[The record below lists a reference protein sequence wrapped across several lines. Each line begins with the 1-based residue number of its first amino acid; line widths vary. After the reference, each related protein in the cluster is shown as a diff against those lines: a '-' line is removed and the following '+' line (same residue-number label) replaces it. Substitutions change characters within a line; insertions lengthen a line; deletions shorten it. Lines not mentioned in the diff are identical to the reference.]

1 MADTPNDL
9 PQRPGT
15 RGRERLG
22 TLAGG
27 FHFRGTSASNT
38 PLSVDAARMRD
49 ARLDPRRRAAEQQRD
64 TAARAAARQDPEYGA
79 AEQQHHRDRE
89 GWAVGQHH
97 HQDPERR
104 AAEQQRNTAARAAAR
119 QDPERRAAEQ
129 QRNTAAR
136 AAARQDPE
144 RRAAEQQRNTAARA
158 AARQDPERRA
168 AEQQRDTAAR
178 AAARQDPEHRAAEQ
192 QRDTAARAAARQD
205 PEHRAAQQQRN
216 TAARAAAR
224 QDPERRAAEQERDTA
239 AHAQGRAQV
248 HAIQHPQASLLE
260 HLRNLMRFPCLHEG
274 QHPRPP
280 DFLEAIPEGR
290 VQDLPGGEL
299 PVDRQVPYEKHLHL
313 ASRMAAALRRRMPS
327 RVCAVCSEQ
336 CSEEQ
341 STLRAWLDIPNV
353 DLLRA
358 DIMCTAAVPRHAR
371 TLAWRRM
378 PCTAQDEDALAVDSD
393 GGHNGTNEPGAADD
407 AATMQLPPELQ
418 PHPPRVQPRPC
429 VDDPISVEVPFCMR
443 LDTELPNRTRR
454 HQLSQQSP
462 VVRALLDGARASLL
476 RIDLTDAYYNGA
488 KATMR
493 AAALTIG
500 WPPLFFNLNPADM
513 HASCAVVASGQVID
527 FDDAG
532 RPTHISSTVEKW
544 RRVKEDPHSCAA
556 LLIATKEVLVEH
568 LFGFTP
574 GAMRQ
579 TDPNCF
585 CGVVFEV
592 VVKIEQSGRLALH
605 LHGVAHLQ
613 YFALD
618 NLQALFCGPNCRALA
633 LAYALCEM
641 WYPSPYY
648 APTPTNEMQPLVMG
662 MSNTEAQQH
671 GLSVPEVQA
680 NCPPA
685 AYDFEC
691 LAGSTCK
698 RHGCRGTDD
707 SCGMAFPRFIRT
719 AFQWV
724 GTTGL
729 FLLPRLASNL
739 VPHMPAIALAFGCN
753 HLMSLAC
760 EVDRD
765 YTADIAAQLARP
777 INERGDCPLLQP
789 TIDRA
794 RDAAYYSSK
803 YTAKTI
809 ERSQAHLTCTAVGR
823 VQDFMMAGHQPSAT
837 GHEPSVFGNLCT
849 AVHRMTA
856 TITAGMALV
865 AFKLSG
871 HDTFQATYKRNYLA
885 TGAFTAL
892 ASDSAVEPEDA
903 ETGVELVEA
912 DEHGDYTLA
921 NVVQN
926 YTQRGVELSGLDCSA
941 YTIASNFEV
950 KRVTPAQHPH
960 AAVLGAQTHAVPG
973 RRKRKVPGAAI
984 TPMTDAPRAP
994 SGNQPDTPLTSPA
1007 PAGPSV
1013 EQLPTNPTSTI
1024 PPKNV
1029 AFQPTHPL
1037 YLTHVLHR
1045 LAQPRYVVLGGKL
1058 PRRPQA
1064 ESTTAAAT
1072 AYYAFVLGVFKAHRG
1087 QPVAA
1092 DQTVKEAYDAWWMD
1106 LGTTETGRSYRACI
1120 SVLLDNIE
1128 AEHIAGARRQ
1138 ADYNL
1143 RRRLR
1148 RTAAANAGLAPENS
1162 SSDPDDEDPEAA
1174 RRHLEPDPTTQP
1186 PQDAQVERYD
1196 FVPGQGDPTMG
1207 INLPDIALTDLYD
1220 RTTVEGLYAYGAFTA
1235 LASDSAVEPEDA
1247 ETGVELVEADEHG
1260 DYTLAN
1266 VVQNYTQRGV
1276 ELSGLDCSAYTIAS
1290 NFEVKRV
1297 TPAQH
1302 PHAAVLG
1309 AQTHAVPGRRKRK
1322 VPGAAITPTTD
1333 APRAP
1338 SGNQPDTPLTS
1349 PAPAGPSVEQLPTN
1363 PTSTIPPKNVAFQP
1377 THPLYLTHVLHRLA
1391 QPRYVV
1397 LGGKLPRRPQ
1407 AESTTAAATAYYA
1420 FVLGVFKAHRG
1431 QPVAADQTVK
1441 EAYDAWWM
1449 DLGTTET
1456 GRSYRACISVLLDN
1470 IEAEH
1475 IAGARRQ
1482 ADYNLRRRL
1491 RRTAAA
1497 NAGLA
1502 PENSSSDPDDEDP
1515 EAARRHLEPDPTTQ
1529 PPQDAQVE
1537 RYDFVPGQGDPTMGI
1552 NLPDIALTDLYD
1564 RTTVEGLYAYGAAR
1578 RCRVLPL
1585 PDALGANT
1593 NPFIRRRECQTYLR
1607 LARPPTIDETIE
1619 LFTLAPDQAVPFML
1633 MARYFDRRNQPDPG
1647 VPPQM
1652 LVMGPPGTGKTQFV
1666 HALLWY
1672 TYQHDSPDW
1681 AATCAYSWAAA
1692 IAFNTPV
1699 HRSLSTHSMFG
1710 ISASQSGSRGTNFPK
1725 RGAHAGL
1732 QVKRNVGDGAVLID
1746 EIGMQSHEHLGAI
1759 SHSCTASLPPPPHL
1773 GPAHDSSRILSGRA
1787 AGGIGDLLQHPQ
1799 PGGSPPYRYAADVER
1814 NPQFTPSAPTA
1825 QRTPAS
1831 LDEGRGHRHDDSNN
1845 DNTDADDDTG
1855 NRRATTSTHRTRR
1868 PVPQTHTR
1876 LHDGFN
1882 LYRQLGGTVFMLQK
1896 QQRQDNSPSGQQ
1908 LTRFAT
1914 MFGGIPTTEAHVAD
1928 LVDALNQRV
1937 ITDLSDLTD
1946 LEPRVVLQRNEPRH
1960 ALNTRL
1966 LMLQARR
1973 KGARLVSWNA
1983 DHVPVRQHGATQQQA
1998 LSHVEKAVA
2007 MRVKDATFDHTT
2019 ADTWYY
2025 EGARYTLLDT
2035 TAADAGACHNN
2046 EVEACGLLTDSRE
2059 PPDDGRGP
2067 YWRLH
2072 YLPAAVLVRPIKGH
2086 APKAVLADLSD
2097 FAAKGAAFAIVP
2109 RPSPAANITVPA
2121 ANTGTT
2127 TKNVRRVNVPL
2138 GDYYAVTDYF
2148 VQGRSFKE
2156 ECWVADLSVPP
2167 DPVLPARYRIGRSER
2182 ASSAGIGGDP
2192 DRAAFVDEDALAV
2205 DSDGGDNGT
2214 NEPGAADD
2222 AATMQLP
2229 PELQPHPPRVQPR
2242 PCVDDPISVE
2252 VPFCMRLDTEL
2263 PNRTV
2268 FPHDDAPDEF
2278 TICTSCEKA
2287 LAARRIPEA
2296 ALARLDPGDVP
2307 SVNHLGDPLPA
2318 PTFVESQLLG
2328 RGRLMQ
2334 QLMIVHLA
2342 GRPPEV
2348 LPCAVQSHG
2357 IAVVN
2362 PDPNMLRG
2370 QLPARVADLA
2380 GAFTVVCVD
2389 QVRDRQDLLD
2399 RVRRAPGLKV
2409 RGNVVVAWVRFLQH
2423 NDEDEGAVDEEAIQ
2437 EYERMGC
2444 IAQVPEALLRSAI
2457 GPTDPE
2463 VAGVLRST
2471 FLHDRTGAAGVRQLH
2486 ETLQGNI
2493 VGNNFDGGGV
2503 YGSPL
2508 ETAADDTTAGPTG
2521 TANDILHDAGAYG
2534 PPLRTGPDVPAP
2546 GTTTSD
2552 TRMADAGATGLAPVA
2567 VVLRQPGDPADAN
2580 LGIPNELEVVL
2591 PQPAPVPTDGT
2602 DFDNRPNVV
2611 HDLLTGR
2618 ARLAF
2623 AAGGRGAQILDD
2635 RHPAILNVCFPVSF
2649 PYGLSGQRPPGMSFA
2664 SYCSHLVRR
2673 VPRAQFSGNLMLL
2686 ARMYDIS
2693 VRQQSMAQVGVALRM
2708 RPRLGGAAALVPRDV
2723 VRTMADILAL
2733 PYRHAQRRHQ
2743 LSQQSPVV
2751 RALLDGARASLL
2763 RIDLTDAYYNGAK
2776 ATMRAAALTIGWP
2789 PLFFNLNP
2797 ADMHASCA
2805 VVASGQVIDFD
2816 DAGRPTHI
2824 SSTVEKWRRV
2834 KEDPHSCAALLIA
2847 TKEVL
2852 VEHLFGFTPGAMRQ
2866 TDPNCFCGVVFE
2878 VVVKIEQSGR
2888 LALHLHGVAHLQY
2901 FALDNLQALFCGPN
2915 CRALALAYALCEMW
2929 YPSPYYAPTP
2939 TNEMQPLV
2947 MGMSNTEAQQHG
2959 LSVPEVQAN
2968 CPPAAYDFECLAGST
2983 CKRHGCRG
2991 TDDSCGMAF
3000 PRFIRTAFQWVGTTG
3015 LFLLPRLASNL
3026 VPHMPAIALAFGCN
3040 HLMSLACEVDR
3051 DYTADIAAQ
3060 LARPI
3065 NERGDCPLLQPTI
3078 DRARDAAY
3086 YSSKYTAKTIERS
3099 QAHLTCTAVGRVQ
3112 DFMMAAVLVNGTQ
3125 QSDRITAGMPTYLRL
3140 ARPPTIDE
3148 TIELFTLAPDQ
3159 AVPFMLMAR
3168 YFDRR
3173 NQPDPGVPPQ
3183 MLVMGPPGT
3192 GKTQFVHALLWYT
3205 YQHDS
3210 PDWAATCAYSW
3221 AAAIAFNTPVH
3232 RSLSTHSMFGIS
3244 ASQSGSRGTNFPK
3257 RGAHAG
3263 LQVKRNVG
3271 DGAVLIDEIGMQ
3283 SHEHL
3288 GAISHSCTASLPP
3301 PPHLGPAHDSS
3312 RVLSGRAAGGIGDLL
3327 QHPQPGGSPPYRY
3340 AADVERNPQFTPSA
3354 PTAQRTPASLDE
3366 GRGHRHDDSNN
3377 DNTDADDDTGN
3388 RRATTSTRRTHRPVP
3403 QTHTRLHD
3411 GFNLYRQLGGTVFM
3425 LQKQQRQDNS
3435 PSGQQLTRFATMF
3448 GGIPTTEAR
3457 VADLVDALNQRVIT
3471 DLSDLTDLEP
3481 RVVLQRNE
3489 PRHALNTRLLMLQ
3502 ARRKGARLVS
3512 WNADHVPV
3520 RQHAATQQQ
3529 ALSHVEKA
3537 VAMRVK
3543 DATFDHTTADT
3554 WYYEGARY
3562 TLLDTTAADAGAC
3575 HNNEVE
3581 ACGLLTDSPVLV
3593 NGTQQ
3598 SDRITAGMPTYLRLA
3613 RPPTIDETIELFT
3626 LAPDQAVPFMLM
3638 ARYFDRRNQPDPG
3651 VPPQMLVM
3659 GPPGTGKTQFVH
3671 ALLWY
3676 TYQHDSPDWAATC
3689 AYSWAAAI
3697 AFNTPVHRSLS
3708 THSMFGISASQ
3719 SGSRGTNFP
3728 KRGAHAGLQVKHNVG
3743 DGAVLIDEI
3752 GMQSH
3757 EHLGA
3762 ISHSCTAS
3770 LPPPPHLGPAHDS
3783 SRVLSGRAAGGIGD
3797 LLQHP
3802 QPGGSPPYRYAADVE
3817 RNPQF
3822 TPSAPTAQR
3831 TPASLDEGRGHRHDD
3846 SNNDNT
3852 DADDDTGNRRA
3863 TTSTRRTRR
3872 PVPQTHTRLHD
3883 GFNLYRQLGGT
3894 VFMLQKQ
3901 QRQDNSPSGQQL
3913 TRFATMFG
3921 GIPTTEA
3928 HVADLVDALNQ
3939 RVITDLSDLT
3949 DLEPRVVLQRNEPRH
3964 ALNTRLL
3971 MLQARRKGARLVSWN
3986 ADHVPVRQHGAT
3998 QQQALSHVEK
4008 AVAMRVKDA
4017 TFDHTTADTW
4027 YYEGARY
4034 TLLDTT
4040 AADAGACHNNEVE
4053 ACGLLTDSREP
4064 PDDGRGPYWR
4074 LHYLPAAVL
4083 VRPIKGHAP
4092 KAVLA
4097 DLSDFAA
4104 KGAAFAIV
4112 PRPSP
4117 AANITVP
4124 AANTGTTTK
4133 NVRRVNVP
4141 LGDYYAVTDYFVQG
4155 RSFKEECW
4163 VADLSVPPGGLKRAT
4178 MYVLLTRYKTLD
4190 HIRLLR
4196 PLSTTPD
4203 ERTRVV
4209 KQFMAA
4215 TKLDPDLAAEL
4226 RLLDRR
4232 ATETRERYTTEYKH
4246 ARNLE
4251 ERWTSAANTT

>member
-1 MADTPNDL
+1 MHRLANRFSPDDNISAH
-9 PQRPGT
+9 QRLFIAIDGYSSPSSSARPT
-15 RGRERLG
+15 RYKSPARSHDNISAHQRLFITIDG
-22 TLAGG
+22 YSSPSS
-27 FHFRGTSASNT
+27 SAHPTRYKVS
-38 PLSVDAARMRD
+38 PRCKVVVVVVAAV
-49 ARLDPRRRAAEQQRD
+49 AVAVAAVVVVVVVVVVV
-64 TAARAAARQDPEYGA
+64 
-79 AEQQHHRDRE
+79 
-89 GWAVGQHH
+89 AV
-97 HQDPERR
+97 
-104 AAEQQRNTAARAAAR
+104 
-119 QDPERRAAEQ
+119 
-129 QRNTAAR
+129 
-136 AAARQDPE
+136 
-144 RRAAEQQRNTAARA
+144 
-158 AARQDPERRA
+158 
-168 AEQQRDTAAR
+168 
-178 AAARQDPEHRAAEQ
+178 
-192 QRDTAARAAARQD
+192 
-205 PEHRAAQQQRN
+205 
-216 TAARAAAR
+216 
-224 QDPERRAAEQERDTA
+224 
-239 AHAQGRAQV
+239 GRAQV
-248 HAIQHPQASLLE
+248 HAIQLPQASLLE
-260 HLRNLMRFPCLHEG
+260 RLRNLMRFPCLHEG

-299 PVDRQVPYEKHLHL
+299 PVDQ
-313 ASRMAAALRRRMPS
+313 
-327 RVCAVCSEQ
+327 Q

-358 DIMCTAAVPRHAR
+358 DIMCTAAVPRHA
-371 TLAWRRM
+371 
-378 PCTAQDEDALAVDSD
+378 
-393 GGHNGTNEPGAADD
+393 H
-407 AATMQLPPELQ
+407 
-418 PHPPRVQPRPC
+418 
-429 VDDPISVEVPFCMR
+429 
-443 LDTELPNRTRR
+443 
-454 HQLSQQSP
+454 
-462 VVRALLDGARASLL
+462 
-476 RIDLTDAYYNGA
+476 
-488 KATMR
+488 
-493 AAALTIG
+493 
-500 WPPLFFNLNPADM
+500 
-513 HASCAVVASGQVID
+513 
-527 FDDAG
+527 
-532 RPTHISSTVEKW
+532 
-544 RRVKEDPHSCAA
+544 
-556 LLIATKEVLVEH
+556 
-568 LFGFTP
+568 
-574 GAMRQ
+574 
-579 TDPNCF
+579 
-585 CGVVFEV
+585 
-592 VVKIEQSGRLALH
+592 
-605 LHGVAHLQ
+605 
-613 YFALD
+613 
-618 NLQALFCGPNCRALA
+618 
-633 LAYALCEM
+633 
-641 WYPSPYY
+641 
-648 APTPTNEMQPLVMG
+648 
-662 MSNTEAQQH
+662 
-671 GLSVPEVQA
+671 
-680 NCPPA
+680 
-685 AYDFEC
+685 
-691 LAGSTCK
+691 
-698 RHGCRGTDD
+698 
-707 SCGMAFPRFIRT
+707 
-719 AFQWV
+719 
-724 GTTGL
+724 
-729 FLLPRLASNL
+729 
-739 VPHMPAIALAFGCN
+739 
-753 HLMSLAC
+753 
-760 EVDRD
+760 
-765 YTADIAAQLARP
+765 
-777 INERGDCPLLQP
+777 
-789 TIDRA
+789 
-794 RDAAYYSSK
+794 
-803 YTAKTI
+803 
-809 ERSQAHLTCTAVGR
+809 
-823 VQDFMMAGHQPSAT
+823 
-837 GHEPSVFGNLCT
+837 
-849 AVHRMTA
+849 
-856 TITAGMALV
+856 
-865 AFKLSG
+865 
-871 HDTFQATYKRNYLA
+871 
-885 TGAFTAL
+885 
-892 ASDSAVEPEDA
+892 
-903 ETGVELVEA
+903 
-912 DEHGDYTLA
+912 
-921 NVVQN
+921 
-926 YTQRGVELSGLDCSA
+926 
-941 YTIASNFEV
+941 
-950 KRVTPAQHPH
+950 
-960 AAVLGAQTHAVPG
+960 
-973 RRKRKVPGAAI
+973 
-984 TPMTDAPRAP
+984 
-994 SGNQPDTPLTSPA
+994 
-1007 PAGPSV
+1007 
-1013 EQLPTNPTSTI
+1013 
-1024 PPKNV
+1024 
-1029 AFQPTHPL
+1029 
-1037 YLTHVLHR
+1037 
-1045 LAQPRYVVLGGKL
+1045 
-1058 PRRPQA
+1058 
-1064 ESTTAAAT
+1064 
-1072 AYYAFVLGVFKAHRG
+1072 
-1087 QPVAA
+1087 
-1092 DQTVKEAYDAWWMD
+1092 
-1106 LGTTETGRSYRACI
+1106 
-1120 SVLLDNIE
+1120 
-1128 AEHIAGARRQ
+1128 
-1138 ADYNL
+1138 
-1143 RRRLR
+1143 
-1148 RTAAANAGLAPENS
+1148 
-1162 SSDPDDEDPEAA
+1162 
-1174 RRHLEPDPTTQP
+1174 
-1186 PQDAQVERYD
+1186 
-1196 FVPGQGDPTMG
+1196 
-1207 INLPDIALTDLYD
+1207 
-1220 RTTVEGLYAYGAFTA
+1220 
-1235 LASDSAVEPEDA
+1235 
-1247 ETGVELVEADEHG
+1247 
-1260 DYTLAN
+1260 
-1266 VVQNYTQRGV
+1266 
-1276 ELSGLDCSAYTIAS
+1276 
-1290 NFEVKRV
+1290 
-1297 TPAQH
+1297 
-1302 PHAAVLG
+1302 
-1309 AQTHAVPGRRKRK
+1309 
-1322 VPGAAITPTTD
+1322 
-1333 APRAP
+1333 
-1338 SGNQPDTPLTS
+1338 
-1349 PAPAGPSVEQLPTN
+1349 
-1363 PTSTIPPKNVAFQP
+1363 
-1377 THPLYLTHVLHRLA
+1377 
-1391 QPRYVV
+1391 
-1397 LGGKLPRRPQ
+1397 
-1407 AESTTAAATAYYA
+1407 
-1420 FVLGVFKAHRG
+1420 
-1431 QPVAADQTVK
+1431 
-1441 EAYDAWWM
+1441 
-1449 DLGTTET
+1449 
-1456 GRSYRACISVLLDN
+1456 
-1470 IEAEH
+1470 
-1475 IAGARRQ
+1475 
-1482 ADYNLRRRL
+1482 
-1491 RRTAAA
+1491 
-1497 NAGLA
+1497 
-1502 PENSSSDPDDEDP
+1502 
-1515 EAARRHLEPDPTTQ
+1515 
-1529 PPQDAQVE
+1529 
-1537 RYDFVPGQGDPTMGI
+1537 
-1552 NLPDIALTDLYD
+1552 
-1564 RTTVEGLYAYGAAR
+1564 
-1578 RCRVLPL
+1578 
-1585 PDALGANT
+1585 
-1593 NPFIRRRECQTYLR
+1593 
-1607 LARPPTIDETIE
+1607 
-1619 LFTLAPDQAVPFML
+1619 
-1633 MARYFDRRNQPDPG
+1633 
-1647 VPPQM
+1647 
-1652 LVMGPPGTGKTQFV
+1652 
-1666 HALLWY
+1666 
-1672 TYQHDSPDW
+1672 
-1681 AATCAYSWAAA
+1681 
-1692 IAFNTPV
+1692 
-1699 HRSLSTHSMFG
+1699 
-1710 ISASQSGSRGTNFPK
+1710 
-1725 RGAHAGL
+1725 
-1732 QVKRNVGDGAVLID
+1732 
-1746 EIGMQSHEHLGAI
+1746 
-1759 SHSCTASLPPPPHL
+1759 
-1773 GPAHDSSRILSGRA
+1773 
-1787 AGGIGDLLQHPQ
+1787 
-1799 PGGSPPYRYAADVER
+1799 
-1814 NPQFTPSAPTA
+1814 
-1825 QRTPAS
+1825 
-1831 LDEGRGHRHDDSNN
+1831 
-1845 DNTDADDDTG
+1845 
-1855 NRRATTSTHRTRR
+1855 
-1868 PVPQTHTR
+1868 
-1876 LHDGFN
+1876 
-1882 LYRQLGGTVFMLQK
+1882 
-1896 QQRQDNSPSGQQ
+1896 
-1908 LTRFAT
+1908 
-1914 MFGGIPTTEAHVAD
+1914 
-1928 LVDALNQRV
+1928 
-1937 ITDLSDLTD
+1937 
-1946 LEPRVVLQRNEPRH
+1946 
-1960 ALNTRL
+1960 
-1966 LMLQARR
+1966 
-1973 KGARLVSWNA
+1973 
-1983 DHVPVRQHGATQQQA
+1983 
-1998 LSHVEKAVA
+1998 
-2007 MRVKDATFDHTT
+2007 
-2019 ADTWYY
+2019 
-2025 EGARYTLLDT
+2025 
-2035 TAADAGACHNN
+2035 
-2046 EVEACGLLTDSRE
+2046 
-2059 PPDDGRGP
+2059 
-2067 YWRLH
+2067 
-2072 YLPAAVLVRPIKGH
+2072 
-2086 APKAVLADLSD
+2086 
-2097 FAAKGAAFAIVP
+2097 
-2109 RPSPAANITVPA
+2109 
-2121 ANTGTT
+2121 
-2127 TKNVRRVNVPL
+2127 
-2138 GDYYAVTDYF
+2138 
-2148 VQGRSFKE
+2148 
-2156 ECWVADLSVPP
+2156 
-2167 DPVLPARYRIGRSER
+2167 PVLPARYHIGRSER

-2444 IAQVPEALLRSAI
+2444 IAQVPEALLRSTI

-2508 ETAADDTTAGPTG
+2508 ETAGPTG

-2693 VRQQSMAQVGVALRM
+2693 VRQQSMAQ
-2708 RPRLGGAAALVPRDV
+2708 
-2723 VRTMADILAL
+2723 
-2733 PYRHAQRRHQ
+2733 RRHL

-2751 RALLDGARASLL
+2751 CALLDGTRASLL

-2852 VEHLFGFTPGAMRQ
+2852 
-2866 TDPNCFCGVVFE
+2866 
-2878 VVVKIEQSGR
+2878 
-2888 LALHLHGVAHLQY
+2888 
-2901 FALDNLQALFCGPN
+2901 
-2915 CRALALAYALCEMW
+2915 
-2929 YPSPYYAPTP
+2929 
-2939 TNEMQPLV
+2939 PLV

-3065 NERGDCPLLQPTI
+3065 NERGDCPLLQPAI
-3078 DRARDAAY
+3078 DRARDTAY
-3086 YSSKYTAKTIERS
+3086 YSSKYTAKTIECS

-3112 DFMMAAVLVNGTQ
+3112 DFMMAGHQPSATGHEPSVFGNLCTAVHRMTAT
-3125 QSDRITAGMPTYLRL
+3125 ITAGMALVAFKLSGHDTFQATYKRNYL
-3140 ARPPTIDE
+3140 ATGAFTALASDSAVEPEDAETGVELVEADE
-3148 TIELFTLAPDQ
+3148 HGDYTLANVVQ
-3159 AVPFMLMAR
+3159 NYTQR
-3168 YFDRR
+3168 
-3173 NQPDPGVPPQ
+3173 GV
-3183 MLVMGPPGT
+3183 
-3192 GKTQFVHALLWYT
+3192 
-3205 YQHDS
+3205 
-3210 PDWAATCAYSW
+3210 
-3221 AAAIAFNTPVH
+3221 
-3232 RSLSTHSMFGIS
+3232 
-3244 ASQSGSRGTNFPK
+3244 
-3257 RGAHAG
+3257 
-3263 LQVKRNVG
+3263 
-3271 DGAVLIDEIGMQ
+3271 E
-3283 SHEHL
+3283 
-3288 GAISHSCTASLPP
+3288 
-3301 PPHLGPAHDSS
+3301 
-3312 RVLSGRAAGGIGDLL
+3312 LSGLDC
-3327 QHPQPGGSPPYRY
+3327 
-3340 AADVERNPQFTPSA
+3340 SA
-3354 PTAQRTPASLDE
+3354 YTIASNFE
-3366 GRGHRHDDSNN
+3366 
-3377 DNTDADDDTGN
+3377 
-3388 RRATTSTRRTHRPVP
+3388 
-3403 QTHTRLHD
+3403 
-3411 GFNLYRQLGGTVFM
+3411 
-3425 LQKQQRQDNS
+3425 
-3435 PSGQQLTRFATMF
+3435 
-3448 GGIPTTEAR
+3448 
-3457 VADLVDALNQRVIT
+3457 
-3471 DLSDLTDLEP
+3471 
-3481 RVVLQRNE
+3481 
-3489 PRHALNTRLLMLQ
+3489 
-3502 ARRKGARLVS
+3502 
-3512 WNADHVPV
+3512 
-3520 RQHAATQQQ
+3520 
-3529 ALSHVEKA
+3529 
-3537 VAMRVK
+3537 VK
-3543 DATFDHTTADT
+3543 
-3554 WYYEGARY
+3554 
-3562 TLLDTTAADAGAC
+3562 
-3575 HNNEVE
+3575 
-3581 ACGLLTDSPVLV
+3581 PVLV

-3728 KRGAHAGLQVKHNVG
+3728 KRGAHAGLQVKCNVG

-3762 ISHSCTAS
+3762 ISHSCTAT

-3831 TPASLDEGRGHRHDD
+3831 TPASLDEGRGHRIDD

-3913 TRFATMFG
+3913 TRFTTMFG

-3928 HVADLVDALNQ
+3928 RVADLVDALNQ

-3949 DLEPRVVLQRNEPRH
+3949 DLEPRVMLQRNEPRH

-3971 MLQARRKGARLVSWN
+3971 MLQARRKGVRLVSWN

-4017 TFDHTTADTW
+4017 IFDHTTADTW

-4053 ACGLLTDSREP
+4053 VCGLLTDSREP

-4251 ERWTSAANTT
+4251 ERWTSVLYPPPLFRW